1 MKAPLFQTAPPS
13 YPSRL
18 NLPPKRKRLFF
29 FLLLPN
35 RNWLLLFSVPT
46 PPVFLLPPFKVNS
59 DPRPCQSPE
68 NPADARVK
76 NETLDWLSP
85 PLPPLFFV
93 FPSEMK
99 WGKRG
104 GGTLLSHPT
113 PREAESLFFFCRRCQ
128 STGGGGGGRAFFCCM
143 GEWKKTGEGRKIK
156 SWEGGGG
163 TPTPPKLFPLL
174 VFPAKTP
181 YKLFKRL
188 FSFATYTWRSV
199 CRSRR
204 I

>member
-1 MKAPLFQTAPPS
+1 MAPPLQCPDPPGLS
-13 YPSRL
+13 PSSFQGQLRSPTL
-18 NLPPKRKRLFF
+18 
-29 FLLLPN
+29 
-35 RNWLLLFSVPT
+35 SVA
-46 PPVFLLPPFKVNS
+46 
-59 DPRPCQSPE
+59 RE

-163 TPTPPKLFPLL
+163 RRRRRSCFRCSFSRQRPHINYSNAYFPLPL
-174 VFPAKTP
+174 IHGGACVAVAAFDALLKSDYSLPP
-181 YKLFKRL
+181 
-188 FSFATYTWRSV
+188 SFRSAATNYP
-199 CRSRR
+199 RR
-204 I
+204 RRFALI